1 MSAGDLVV
9 AALLLDLEEL
19 VDRRERVV
27 PRLAERLQAAAG
39 LGAGGG
45 AGGFSSA
52 RRGWVQ
58 MPGVRVPS
66 SARPRKE
73 SGV

>member
-1 MSAGDLVV
+1 MSVGDLVV

-39 LGAGGG
+39 FGAQRLL
-45 AGGFSSA
+45 FYSS
-52 RRGWVQ
+52 
-58 MPGVRVPS
+58 S
-66 SARPRKE
+66 SLK
-73 SGV
+73 